1 MLGKKKA
8 QVDPQVDPAL
18 AQAGLDGLVGIDVA
32 NSTIKV
38 WADGD
43 QRVYYRNT
51 VKEIKDAGLVYSFK
65 TDYHMYV
72 LDNQVYEVG
81 DISVAGNGARGN
93 SRYGSKSFRV
103 EAAIGIANV
112 VKPGVR
118 KRLRVV
124 TGVPSSLAKNAKVLE
139 DVKKSLLGEYKIK
152 SVLWEKVEDI
162 EFEIVD
168 VIVVPQPLG
177 TMYAYLFDSATGKLN
192 DKLITQKALVVDIGW
207 GTTDIAILESGRVRS
222 TFGFETG
229 TSDYISNIQEL
240 VNAEIPEAN
249 IQALNPHELDTK
261 LLESPNVE
269 TPFGVFDLS
278 KYAEQSKQ
286 EQAEKIYS
294 ETMGLGLE
302 FSKFYKIIFTGGG
315 SLLYS
320 KYLIEKFND
329 PRLIIQEDAV
339 MSNAHGFYLLG
350 KQ

>member
-1 MLGKKKA
+1 MLGKKKTTEPE
-8 QVDPQVDPAL
+8 VDPVL
-18 AQAGLDGLVGIDVA
+18 AQAGIDGLVGIDVA

-43 QRVYYRNT
+43 QKVYYRNT

-72 LDNQVYEVG
+72 LDNQVFEVG

-103 EAAIGIANV
+103 EAAIGIAHV
-112 VKPGVR
+112 MKPGVR

-124 TGVPSSLAKNAKVLE
+124 TGVPSALAKNAKVLE

-152 SVLWEKVEDI
+152 SVLWEKVEEI

-177 TMYAYLFDSATGKLN
+177 TMYSYLFDPTTGKLN
-192 DKLITQKALVVDIGW
+192 EKLITQKALVVDIGW

-229 TSDYISNIQEL
+229 TSDFISSIQEA

-269 TPFGVFDLS
+269 TPFGIFDLS
-278 KYAEQSKQ
+278 KFVAQAKE

-320 KYLIEKFND
+320 QHLIEKFND

-350 KQ
+350 RQ